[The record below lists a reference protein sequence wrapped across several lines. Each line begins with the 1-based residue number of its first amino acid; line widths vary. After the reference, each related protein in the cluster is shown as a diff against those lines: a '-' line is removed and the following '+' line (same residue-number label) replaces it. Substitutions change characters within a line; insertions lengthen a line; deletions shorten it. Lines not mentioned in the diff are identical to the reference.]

1 MDSDVARRT
10 DPLAVLLSITA
21 WLLLGAVYL
30 LFVATTFGRGLDAA
44 VARRGVFGSWDPT
57 TELLSALLSDITTF
71 LAVVALVTLAV
82 IRGRWREG
90 LGLVVIVGAAGA
102 TANGLKSLLAT
113 IDPLGGETART
124 LGPGFYPSGHAAVAM
139 ALVLGAL
146 LVAPSWRRQLILL
159 GGIWCS
165 IHGFVIVAE
174 RQHHV
179 SDVLGGFLLGAAVA
193 GLLAM
198 VPRLGRPTTTAPDRL
213 SVRTITKALVAVIVA
228 APLLEAMHRLGLPIA
243 GRLHVL
249 LIVAAV
255 ICALAF
261 VLVAAFGLLLDRP
274 QRT

>member
-1 MDSDVARRT
+1 MDSDVARRI
-10 DPLAVLLSITA
+10 DPLAVLFSITA

-30 LFVATTFGRGLDAA
+30 LFVATTFGLGLDAA
-44 VARRGVFGSWDPT
+44 VARRRVFGSWEPT
-57 TELLSALLSDITTF
+57 AQLLSALVSDITTL

-102 TANGLKSLLAT
+102 TANALKRLLAT

-124 LGPGFYPSGHAAVAM
+124 LGPGFYPSGHAAVAI

-159 GGIWCS
+159 GGVWCS
-165 IHGFVIVAE
+165 INGFVIAAA
-174 RQHHV
+174 RHHHV

-193 GLLAM
+193 GLVAM
-198 VPRLGRPTTTAPDRL
+198 VARLGRPTATAPGRL
-213 SVRTITKALVAVIVA
+213 SVRTITKVLAAVILA
-228 APLLEAMHRLGLPIA
+228 ALLEAMHRVGLPIA